1 MGAAALAFRER
12 AIAAKARE
20 RERLDALRAPRQPGQ
35 HAPDPA
41 PRPKPSGISARRGR
55 TATRNRAAQ
64 AARRIAGRHALTA
77 EEMKARNEL
86 AITGRIGGKRP
97 GRLLAQLHSVYNVE
111 YSAPS
116 AKSESLAAAL
126 GIGRVLRVP
135 PSPKPIPTTDSK
147 KEQP

>member
-1 MGAAALAFRER
+1 MTLLTMGAAALAFRER

-41 PRPKPSGISARRGR
+41 
-55 TATRNRAAQ
+55 
-64 AARRIAGRHALTA
+64 A